1 MLGLSKRK
9 SHSENHF
16 LIPNFPL
23 IFFISGGTQDGD
35 EMYEFRNYSGV
46 KIENEIILEV
56 LLTIRDK
63 MGIGLLSNY
72 GKFLLSDDK
81 IDEVCP
87 RHESIDPECL
97 SKMEIPRWFPQKPE
111 RYGGVF

>member
-1 MLGLSKRK
+1 
-9 SHSENHF
+9 
-16 LIPNFPL
+16 
-23 IFFISGGTQDGD
+23 
-35 EMYEFRNYSGV
+35 MYEFRNYSGV

-72 GKFLLSDDK
+72 GKFLLSDEK
-81 IDEVCP
+81 MDEVCP

-97 SKMEIPRWFPQKPE
+97 SEKEIPRWFLKRFPPT
-111 RYGGVF
+111 